1 MLVRCWATTIHQN
14 IFNASDNQ
22 ITCTFCAGPAN
33 ICAMNPIAYTNVV
46 LVISEIIYILL
57 IYIHSIWHMLVL
69 LKSLSKKKKNAHFG
83 TNLGVS

>member
-1 MLVRCWATTIHQN
+1 
-14 IFNASDNQ
+14 
-22 ITCTFCAGPAN
+22 
-33 ICAMNPIAYTNVV
+33 MNPIVYTNVV